1 MARVE
6 PGLLDLLPRV
16 PLFGGLEGES
26 LERVIGLL
34 GEEDRQVGEIVG
46 CQGQNCRALYV
57 VRAGE
62 VLESKELSPGRKAK
76 LVRLGPGE
84 VFGERSLVEMQAL
97 SGTYSCAQ
105 DTQLLV
111 LHQRELS
118 KLYREDLPTYT
129 LLLGNLARELSRR
142 LRRAEERVLQL
153 ADAAGEGERAR
164 TQLAVPAL
172 KLPTK

>member
-1 MARVE
+1 MARLE

-16 PLFGGLEGES
+16 PLFGGMEGEP

-34 GEEDRQVGEIVG
+34 GEEDRREGDVVG

-57 VRAGE
+57 VRSGE
-62 VLESKELSPGRKAK
+62 VLASCEIAPGRKAK

-84 VFGERSLVEMQAL
+84 VFGERSLVEMQSLAA
-97 SGTYSCAQ
+97 TYSCAR

-118 KLYREDLPTYT
+118 RLYREDLPTYT

-153 ADAAGEGERAR
+153 AEAAGEGERSR

-172 KLPTK
+172 KLPPK

>member
-6 PGLLDLLPRV
+6 PALLDLLPRV
-16 PLFGGLEGES
+16 PLFGGLEGVP
-26 LERVIGLL
+26 LERVIQLL
-34 GEEDRQVGEIVG
+34 GEEDRAEAEVVG

-57 VRAGE
+57 VREGE

-97 SGTYSCAQ
+97 SATYTCAQ
-105 DTQLLV
+105 PTRLLV
-111 LHQRELS
+111 LHQRELA

-142 LRRAEERVLQL
+142 LRRAEERLIQL
-153 ADAAGEGERAR
+153 ADAAGEGERSR